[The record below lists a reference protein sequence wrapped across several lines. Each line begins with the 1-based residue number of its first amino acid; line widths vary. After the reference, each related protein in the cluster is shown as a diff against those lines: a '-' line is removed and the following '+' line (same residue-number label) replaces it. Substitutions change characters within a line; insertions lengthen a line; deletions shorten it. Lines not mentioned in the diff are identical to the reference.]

1 MAKFMISGFADEI
14 DADFETQLKGLQAL
28 GIDFIEVRGVNGKN
42 ISILSRE
49 EIAEVKHRLA
59 HYGIKVSSIGSPIG
73 KISISEDFGAH
84 LDMAKRIFETA
95 NTLNSPFVRIFSF
108 YMPEGNDPALYR
120 NEVIERVGAILEA
133 AEGSGLTI
141 LHENEKDI
149 YGDSPERCLDLME
162 ACRSPH
168 FASAFDPANFV
179 QCGCEVYPAAFELLE
194 PYIRYV
200 HIKDALE
207 DGSNVPAGMG
217 DGRVEDVLRSLKA
230 GGYEG
235 FLSLEPHLGSFQ
247 GLAELE
253 QAPLT
258 DTLEA
263 SGLHTFRLAHSSL
276 ISILNNI

>member
-1 MAKFMISGFADEI
+1 MAKLMISGFADEI

-42 ISILSRE
+42 ISILSHE

-59 HYGIKVSSIGSPIG
+59 YYGIKVSSIGSPIG
-73 KISISEDFGAH
+73 KISISDDFGAH

-108 YMPEGNDPALYR
+108 YMPEGSDPALYR

-200 HIKDALE
+200 HIKDALD

-217 DGRVEDVLRSLKA
+217 NGRIEDVLRSLKA

-263 SGLHTFRLAHSSL
+263 GGLHTFRLAHSSL
-276 ISILNNI
+276 ISILNTI

>member
-1 MAKFMISGFADEI
+1 MAKFYISGFADEI
-14 DADFETQLKGLQAL
+14 DADFRTQLRGLNSL
-28 GIDFIEVRGVNGKN
+28 GIEFIEIRGVNGKN
-42 ISILSRE
+42 ISVLSGE
-49 EIAEVKHRLA
+49 EVAEVKNTLH

-73 KISISEDFGAH
+73 KINILDDFGPH
-84 LDMAKRIFETA
+84 LDMAKRIFEIA

-108 YMPEGNDPALYR
+108 YMPEGSDPALYR
-120 NEVIERVGAILEA
+120 NEVIDRIGAILEA

-149 YGDSPERCLDLME
+149 YGDSPERCLDLMQT
-162 ACRSPH
+162 CRSTH

-200 HIKDALE
+200 HIKDARG

-217 DGRVEDVLRSLKA
+217 DGRIKEVLRSLKA
-230 GGYEG
+230 RGYDG

-258 DTLEA
+258 DTLGA
-263 SGLHTFRLAHSSL
+263 SGLHTFKIAHSSL
-276 ISILNNI
+276 LEILDHI